1 MKLILKNPTQDLLKL
16 LAGKGVKMSFSVSSK
31 NNEKTFSDKKVVY
44 ISSKPDYDFQIETDF
59 DFILG
64 IQYDEKTNKCRLV
77 NKYNYPQFKFKGE
90 ILPEKMIIEKVCK
103 IMIDGSDD
111 FITIKV
117 GEKTQSIVQKSQDS
131 AVLPNI
137 EQEKSVIE
145 SERVKIVKE
154 VSSVISTL
162 KRKISINS
170 KLGVLLHLGMLI
182 ASFICAFGI
191 SNYLMGV
198 PISTD
203 GTTVQIQMNAKLVV
217 FYALIVYSIGSMLKQ
232 GLYLYMQRKSGNDT
246 ATPVIVEKLMISL
259 SLLFFVAI
267 YLINLLYYI
276 TVKDMVFFG
285 IFISLFCC
293 GTALTLA
300 LGCGYFKHGSAVA
313 RQELDKYEYRED
325 FELVIKSYQGWI
337 ENFANSLSD
346 VKIQKIKD
354 KLFNLQIW
362 SALETGLG
370 IFTAPFL
377 AYGVSNTLAMC
388 FPEAAGWMRIGG
400 LRFSPIF
407 LVLATFLIIFAFFSF
422 VSAFTTMKKIGAS
435 DIIKQDGFSNY
446 LSHGVE
452 IYGLEGIKRLDMEM
466 RRYIFVGLAIILI
479 EFSMNISY
487 FTQEIGS
494 DMKGLF
500 ISCVAALVPT
510 ALLIAETIMLAHTRF
525 EILASEELIAK
536 IDKE

>member
-1 MKLILKNPTQDLLKL
+1 MGFT
-16 LAGKGVKMSFSVSSK
+16 VCSK
-31 NNEKTFSDKKVVY
+31 NKEQTFKDKNVIY
-44 ISSKPDYDFQIETDF
+44 ISSKPNYDVQINTDF
-59 DFILG
+59 EFILG
-64 IQYDEKTNKCRLV
+64 VRYDEKTNRCLIV
-77 NKYNYPQFKFKGE
+77 NKYKYPQFKFKGE
-90 ILPEKMIIEKVCK
+90 SLPEKMIVDKICK

-117 GEKTQSIVQKSQDS
+117 GEPEKSISEQAQSLRIPNSTEKEKSQ
-131 AVLPNI
+131 
-137 EQEKSVIE
+137 IE

-154 VSSVISTL
+154 VSSTISAL

-170 KLGVLLHLGMLI
+170 KLGILLHLGMLL

-198 PISTD
+198 PLSSD

-217 FYALIVYSIGSMLKQ
+217 FYAFIVYSVGSMLKQ
-232 GLYLYMQRKSGNDT
+232 GLYLFMQRKCGNDT
-246 ATPVIVEKLMISL
+246 STPIIVEKLMISL
-259 SLLFFVAI
+259 SLLFFVFI
-267 YLINLLYYI
+267 YLINLLYYVS
-276 TVKDMVFFG
+276 VKDMVFFG
-285 IFISLFCC
+285 IFISLFYC

-300 LGCGYFKHGSAVA
+300 LGCGYFKHGSSIA

-325 FELVIKSYQGWI
+325 FERVIKSYQGWI

-362 SALETGLG
+362 STLETSLG

-388 FPEAAGWMRIGG
+388 FPEAAGWVRIGG

-422 VSAFTTMKKIGAS
+422 VSAFAIMKKISAS

-452 IYGLEGIKRLDMEM
+452 IYGLEGVKRLDSEM

-487 FTQEIGS
+487 FMQEIGS

-525 EILASEELIAK
+525 EISASEELIAK
-536 IDKE
+536 IDRE

>member
-1 MKLILKNPTQDLLKL
+1 MKNQTQDLSGLS
-16 LAGKGVKMSFSVSSK
+16 ADKGVKMGFTVSSK
-31 NNEKTFSDKKVVY
+31 NNEKTFNDRKVVY
-44 ISSKPDYDFQIETDF
+44 ISSKPDYDFQVKTDF

-64 IQYDEKTNKCRLV
+64 VQYDEKSNKCRLV

-90 ILPEKMIIEKVCK
+90 VLPEKMVIEKVCK
-103 IMIDGSDD
+103 IMIDGNDD

-117 GEKTQSIVQKSQDS
+117 GETAQNIQNETSAPSVGIDAEKSQ
-131 AVLPNI
+131 I
-137 EQEKSVIE
+137 EA
-145 SERVKIVKE
+145 ERVRIVKE
-154 VSSVISTL
+154 VSSIVSTL

-170 KLGVLLHLGMLI
+170 KLGILLHLGMLI

-198 PISTD
+198 PLSTD
-203 GTTVQIQMNAKLVV
+203 GTTVLIQMNAKLVV
-217 FYALIVYSIGSMLKQ
+217 FYALIVYSVGSMLKQ
-232 GLYLYMQRKSGNDT
+232 GLYLYMQRKSGSDKS
-246 ATPVIVEKLMISL
+246 TPVIVEKLMISL

-267 YLINLLYYI
+267 YLINLLYYVA
-276 TVKDMVFFG
+276 VKDMVFFAV
-285 IFISLFCC
+285 FISLFYC

-313 RQELDKYEYRED
+313 RGELDKYEYRED
-325 FELVIKSYQGWI
+325 FERVIKSYQGWI

-346 VKIQKIKD
+346 IKIQKIKD

-452 IYGLEGIKRLDMEM
+452 IYGLEGIKRLDAEM

-510 ALLIAETIMLAHTRF
+510 ALLIAETIMLSHTRF

>member
-1 MKLILKNPTQDLLKL
+1 
-16 LAGKGVKMSFSVSSK
+16 MSFTVSSK
-31 NNEKTFSDKKVVY
+31 NNEKTFSNKKVVY
-44 ISSKPDYDFQIETDF
+44 ISSKPDYDFQVKTDF

-64 IQYDEKTNKCRLV
+64 IQYDQKSNKCRLV

-103 IMIDGSDD
+103 IMIEGSDD

-117 GEKTQSIVQKSQDS
+117 GESVQTQTQTVAQQPPVTTDID
-131 AVLPNI
+131 
-137 EQEKSVIE
+137 QEKSQIE
-145 SERVKIVKE
+145 SERIKIVKE
-154 VSSVISTL
+154 VSSIVSTL

-170 KLGVLLHLGMLI
+170 KLGILLHLGMLI
-182 ASFICAFGI
+182 ASFICSLGI
-191 SNYLMGV
+191 SNYLTGV

-203 GTTVQIQMNAKLVV
+203 GTTIQIQMNAKLVV
-217 FYALIVYSIGSMLKQ
+217 FYALIVYSICSMLKQ
-232 GLYLYMQRKSGNDT
+232 GLYLYMQRKSGYDKS
-246 ATPVIVEKLMISL
+246 TPVIVEKLMISL

-267 YLINLLYYI
+267 YLINLLYYVA
-276 TVKDMVFFG
+276 VKDMVFFAV
-285 IFISLFCC
+285 FISLFYC

-325 FELVIKSYQGWI
+325 FERVIKSYQGWI

-346 VKIQKIKD
+346 VKVQKIKD

-452 IYGLEGIKRLDMEM
+452 ICGLEGIKRLDVEM
-466 RRYIFVGLAIILI
+466 RRYIFVGLVIILI

-500 ISCVAALVPT
+500 ISSVAALVPT
-510 ALLIAETIMLAHTRF
+510 ALLIAETIILSHTRF

-536 IDKE
+536 IDRE

>member
-1 MKLILKNPTQDLLKL
+1 MGFTI
-16 LAGKGVKMSFSVSSK
+16 SSK
-31 NNEKTFSDKKVVY
+31 NNEKTFNDKKVVY

-64 IQYDEKTNKCRLV
+64 IQYDQNSNKCRLV
-77 NKYNYPQFKFKGE
+77 NKYNYTQFKFKGE
-90 ILPEKMIIEKVCK
+90 ILPEKLVIEKVCK

-117 GEKTQSIVQKSQDS
+117 GENAQHSEPKPKIHQNAGTDIDKDKSQ
-131 AVLPNI
+131 
-137 EQEKSVIE
+137 IE

-154 VSSVISTL
+154 VSSIVSTL
-162 KRKISINS
+162 KRKISVNS
-170 KLGVLLHLGMLI
+170 KLGILLHLGMLI

-198 PISTD
+198 PLSTD

-217 FYALIVYSIGSMLKQ
+217 FYAFIVYSVGSMLKQ

-246 ATPVIVEKLMISL
+246 STPVIVEKLMISL

-267 YLINLLYYI
+267 YLINLLYYVA
-276 TVKDMVFFG
+276 VKDMVFFG
-285 IFISLFCC
+285 IFISLFYC

-325 FELVIKSYQGWI
+325 FERVIKSYQVWI
-337 ENFANSLSD
+337 ENFANALSD
-346 VKIQKIKD
+346 IKIQKIKD

-362 SALETGLG
+362 SVIETGLG

-388 FPEAAGWMRIGG
+388 FPEAAGWIRIGG

-407 LVLATFLIIFAFFSF
+407 LVLATFLIIFAFFAF
-422 VSAFTTMKKIGAS
+422 VSAFTIMKKIGAS

-452 IYGLEGIKRLDMEM
+452 IYGLEGIKRLDAEM
-466 RRYIFVGLAIILI
+466 RRYIFVGLVILLI

-510 ALLIAETIMLAHTRF
+510 ALLIAETIILSHTRF
-525 EILASEELIAK
+525 EILSSEELIAK

>member
-1 MKLILKNPTQDLLKL
+1 MGFT
-16 LAGKGVKMSFSVSSK
+16 VSSK
-31 NNEKTFSDKKVVY
+31 NNEQIFNDKKVVY
-44 ISSKPDYDFQIETDF
+44 ISSKSGYDFQINTDF

-64 IQYDEKTNKCRLV
+64 IQYDQNTNKCRLV
-77 NKYNYPQFKFKGE
+77 NKYKYSQFKFKGE
-90 ILPEKMIIEKVCK
+90 ILPEKMIIDKVCK

-111 FITIKV
+111 YITIKV
-117 GEKTQSIVQKSQDS
+117 GEPIQKAEPKQEKTNIHSDINSEKSQ
-131 AVLPNI
+131 
-137 EQEKSVIE
+137 IE

-154 VSSVISTL
+154 VSSTVSNL

-170 KLGVLLHLGMLI
+170 KLGILLHLGMLI
-182 ASFICAFGI
+182 SSFICAFGI
-191 SNYLMGV
+191 SNYLMGI
-198 PISTD
+198 PLSYD
-203 GTTVQIQMNAKLVV
+203 GTTVQIPMNAKLVV
-217 FYALIVYSIGSMLKQ
+217 FYAFIVYSVGSMLKQ
-232 GLYLYMQRKSGNDT
+232 GMFLYMQRKAGCDT
-246 ATPVIVEKLMISL
+246 STPVLVEKLMIGL
-259 SLLFFVAI
+259 SLTFFVAI

-276 TVKDMVFFG
+276 SGKNMAFFA
-285 IFISLFCC
+285 IFISLFYV
-293 GTALTLA
+293 GTVLTLA
-300 LGCGYFKHGSAVA
+300 LGCGYFKHGSSVA
-313 RQELDKYEYRED
+313 RKELDKYEYRED
-325 FELVIKSYQGWI
+325 FERVIKSYQTWI
-337 ENFANSLSD
+337 ENFANSLSEAR
-346 VKIQKIKD
+346 ISKIKD
-354 KLFNLQIW
+354 KLLNLQIW

-370 IFTAPFL
+370 ILTAPFW

-452 IYGLEGIKRLDMEM
+452 IYGLEGVKRLDAEM
-466 RRYIFVGLAIILI
+466 RRYIIVGLAIILI

-510 ALLIAETIMLAHTRF
+510 ALLIAETIILSHTKF
-525 EILASEELIAK
+525 EIHASEELIAR
-536 IDKE
+536 IDREE

>member
-1 MKLILKNPTQDLLKL
+1 MQDLLGL
-16 LAGKGVKMSFSVSSK
+16 LADKGVKMGFSVSSK

-44 ISSKPDYDFQIETDF
+44 ISSKPNYDVQIKTDF
-59 DFILG
+59 DFILA
-64 IQYDEKTNKCRLV
+64 IQYDEKSNRCRLV
-77 NKYNYPQFKFKGE
+77 NKYNYPQFKFRGE
-90 ILPEKMIIEKVCK
+90 ILPEKLVIEKVCK

-117 GEKTQSIVQKSQDS
+117 GESFQNQVQTVAPQLKTVSVTD
-131 AVLPNI
+131 NI
-137 EQEKSVIE
+137 DKEKSKIE

-154 VSSVISTL
+154 VSSIVSTL

-170 KLGVLLHLGMLI
+170 KLGILLHLGMLI

-198 PISTD
+198 PLSTD
-203 GTTVQIQMNAKLVV
+203 DNTIQIQMNAKLVI
-217 FYALIVYSIGSMLKQ
+217 FYALIVYSVGSMLKQ
-232 GLYLYMQRKSGNDT
+232 GLYLYMQRKSDHDKS
-246 ATPVIVEKLMISL
+246 TPVIVEKLMISL
-259 SLLFFVAI
+259 SVLFFVAI
-267 YLINLLYYI
+267 YLINLLYYVA
-276 TVKDMVFFG
+276 VKDMVFFG
-285 IFISLFCC
+285 IFISLFYC

-325 FELVIKSYQGWI
+325 FERVIKSYQGWI

-346 VKIQKIKD
+346 VKVQKIKD
-354 KLFNLQIW
+354 KLLNLQIW
-362 SALETGLG
+362 SVLETGLG

-452 IYGLEGIKRLDMEM
+452 ICGLEGVKRLDAEM
-466 RRYIFVGLAIILI
+466 RRYIFVGLTIILI

-525 EILASEELIAK
+525 EIIASEELLAK
-536 IDKE
+536 IDRE

>member
-1 MKLILKNPTQDLLKL
+1 MGFT
-16 LAGKGVKMSFSVSSK
+16 VSSK
-31 NNEKTFSDKKVVY
+31 NNEQTFNDKKVVY
-44 ISSKPDYDFQIETDF
+44 ISSKSGYDFQIETDF

-64 IQYDEKTNKCRLV
+64 IQYDQSTNKCRLV
-77 NKYNYPQFKFKGE
+77 NKYKYPQFRFKGE
-90 ILPEKMIIEKVCK
+90 VLPEKMIIDKVCK

-111 FITIKV
+111 YITIKV
-117 GEKTQSIVQKSQDS
+117 GEPIQKAEQKHEKTNIHSDINSEKSQ
-131 AVLPNI
+131 I
-137 EQEKSVIE
+137 ET
-145 SERVKIVKE
+145 ERVKIVKE
-154 VSSVISTL
+154 VSSTVSNL

-170 KLGVLLHLGMLI
+170 KLGILLHLGMLI
-182 ASFICAFGI
+182 SSFICAFGI
-191 SNYLMGV
+191 SNYLMGI
-198 PISTD
+198 PLSYD
-203 GTTVQIQMNAKLVV
+203 GATVQIPMNAKLVV
-217 FYALIVYSIGSMLKQ
+217 FYAFIVYSVGSMLKQ
-232 GLYLYMQRKSGNDT
+232 GMFLYMQRKAGCDT
-246 ATPVIVEKLMISL
+246 STPVLVEKLMIGL
-259 SLLFFVAI
+259 SLTFFVAI

-276 TVKDMVFFG
+276 SGKNMAFFA
-285 IFISLFCC
+285 IFISLFYV
-293 GTALTLA
+293 GTVLTLA
-300 LGCGYFKHGSAVA
+300 LGCGYFKHGSSVA
-313 RQELDKYEYRED
+313 RKELDKYEYRED
-325 FELVIKSYQGWI
+325 FERVIKSYQVWI
-337 ENFANSLSD
+337 ENFANSLSEAR
-346 VKIQKIKD
+346 ILKIKD
-354 KLFNLQIW
+354 KLLNLQIW

-370 IFTAPFL
+370 ILTAPFL

-452 IYGLEGIKRLDMEM
+452 IYGLEGVKRLDAEM
-466 RRYIFVGLAIILI
+466 RRYIIVGLAIILI

-510 ALLIAETIMLAHTRF
+510 ALLIAETIILSHTKF
-525 EILASEELIAK
+525 EIHASEELIAR
-536 IDKE
+536 IDREE